1 VKTAPTTILIVDDE
15 ASIRNF
21 VHTALLEFGYEDV
34 LEAGDA
40 ERAVDIVEKS
50 GKPIHLLL
58 SDIMLGGGATGIDL
72 ARTITDSQPDT
83 KVLLMSGYPNQPIEL
98 KPGWQFIPK
107 PFVPSQLLTMV
118 QRILDTPGKTQ
129 LS

>member
-1 VKTAPTTILIVDDE
+1 VKTAPVTILLVDDE
-15 ASIRNF
+15 ASVRRF
-21 VHTALLEFGYEDV
+21 VHTALLEFGYEDI
-34 LEAGDA
+34 LDAGDA
-40 ERAVDIVEKS
+40 ERAVDIVEKI

-72 ARTITDSQPDT
+72 AKTVTDSRPAT
-83 KVLLMSGYPNQPIEL
+83 KVILMSGYPNQPIEL

-118 QRILDTPGKTQ
+118 HRILETPSKAH